1 MKCKKKKILHIS
13 VSAYIYYIYYMSEF
27 HPGRP
32 CELHISLFFLHTAL
46 WLDSL
51 SVLSPNRLLGAHFS
65 YLLASAIIGLQ
76 LGEDPMSLLQHGA
89 NLVPHSCL
97 CLRGLGI

>member
-1 MKCKKKKILHIS
+1 MPNPNLKPVFIKTIIPDFYRMIFMPHHNADTKNNILHEMFKKKKSHIS

-32 CELHISLFFLHTAL
+32 CELHMSLFFLHTAL

-51 SVLSPNRLLGAHFS
+51 SVFSPN
-65 YLLASAIIGLQ
+65 
-76 LGEDPMSLLQHGA
+76 
-89 NLVPHSCL
+89 
-97 CLRGLGI
+97 